1 MARLNH
7 RARERRAALFMSL
20 PALLGLGVFV
30 ALPLILGVYW
40 SLTDKRLISPLPT
53 QFIGLENYNQL
64 LGLNVI
70 TLEPETDEATGRPAI
85 DEAGNFVYPR
95 VRTLVREDERY
106 EDFREW
112 FTFDAFGER
121 RVVLAKDPAFMR
133 ALINTFVFVALIVP
147 GQGGLALILALLV
160 NQRLRGINFFRTAYF
175 TPIVTSM
182 AVIAIV
188 WTFLYNPD
196 RGLINRFLE
205 VVTFGAVGNIPWLIS
220 TDTALLAIV
229 ILSIWHSVGLQ
240 MVIFLA
246 GLQGIPD
253 VLNEAAKIDG
263 AGSVQRFRFV
273 TVPQLR
279 NTLIFVIISTTIL
292 AFRVFTQIDVMT
304 RGGPENATRS
314 VVYHAVDQGF
324 RQQQIGYGSAITIV
338 FFVTVLLIALIQR
351 RLLPTERP
359 VGT

>member
-1 MARLNH
+1 MTQNLRQ
-7 RARERRAALFMSL
+7 RERRAALMMSL

-30 ALPLILGVYW
+30 AMPLILGVYW

-53 QFIGLENYNQL
+53 RFIGLENYDQL
-64 LGLNVI
+64 LSLNVI
-70 TLEPETDEATGRPAI
+70 RLEPERDESGQIVR
-85 DEAGNFVYPR
+85 DEAGNPEYPR
-95 VRTLVREDERY
+95 VRSLVREDERL
-106 EDFREW
+106 EGFREW
-112 FTFDAFGER
+112 FSFDAFGER
-121 RVVLAKDPAFMR
+121 RVVIAKDPAFMR
-133 ALINTFVFVALIVP
+133 SLVNTFLFVLFIVP
-147 GQGGLALILALLV
+147 GQGGLALLLALLV
-160 NQRLRGINFFRTAYF
+160 NQKLRGINFFRTAYF

-205 VVTFGAVGNIPWLIS
+205 VVTFGAVHDIPWLIS
-220 TDTALLAIV
+220 TDTALLAVV

-246 GLQGIPD
+246 GLQGIPG
-253 VLNEAAKIDG
+253 VLYEAAKIDG
-263 AGSVQRFRFV
+263 AGSLQRFRFV

-324 RQQQIGYGSAITIV
+324 RQQQIGYGSAITLV
-338 FFVTVLLIALIQR
+338 FFVIVLAIALVQR
-351 RLLPTERP
+351 WLLPTER
-359 VGT
+359 V

>member
-1 MARLNH
+1 MTQLNL
-7 RARERRAALFMSL
+7 RQRERRAAFMMSL

-30 ALPLILGVYW
+30 AMPLILGVYW
-40 SLTDKRLISPLPT
+40 SLTNKRLISPLPT
-53 QFIGLENYNQL
+53 QFIGLENYNRL
-64 LGLNVI
+64 LSLRVF
-70 TLEPETDEATGRPAI
+70 TLEPERDEAGQVVR
-85 DEAGNFVYPR
+85 DEAGNPEYPR
-95 VRTLVREDERY
+95 VRSLVRENERL

-112 FTFDAFGER
+112 FSFSAFGAH

-133 ALINTFVFVALIVP
+133 ALVNTFLFVLFIVP
-147 GQGGLALILALLV
+147 GQGGLALLLALLT
-160 NQRLRGINFFRTAYF
+160 NQKLRGINFFRTAYF

-205 VVTFGAVGNIPWLIS
+205 VITFGAVRDIPWLIS
-220 TDTALLAIV
+220 TDTALLAVV

-253 VLNEAAKIDG
+253 VLYEAAKIDG

-324 RQQQIGYGSAITIV
+324 RQQQIGYGSAITLV
-338 FFVTVLLIALIQR
+338 FFVIVLTIALVQR
-351 RLLPTERP
+351 WLLPTERT
-359 VGT
+359 V